1 MDLILHLHS
10 VICFIGYLFLWSNI
24 LVQRFLFIRLSGFG
38 TMHLSRCI
46 SSNTNFDDPFFCVIC
61 SLHLSLYTAA
71 WVTFNGVGSNRACC
85 LLQLSPQ
92 NASCSSFSLASHF
105 FLSLSQS
112 TFLGSSLLF
121 VIPYEASDRVHFRAR
136 PFARQWS
143 FAGGRSCVCLFRFQF
158 FLCVSILMR
167 WPG

>member
-85 LLQLSPQ
+85 LLQLFSLECFVFIFLSRLSFFSLFLSPHSLDRVSYSLYLKKLQ
-92 NASCSSFSLASHF
+92 IESISERARSRVSGRSRAGVLVFVCFVSNSSFA
-105 FLSLSQS
+105 
-112 TFLGSSLLF
+112 
-121 VIPYEASDRVHFRAR
+121 FR
-136 PFARQWS
+136 S
-143 FAGGRSCVCLFRFQF
+143 
-158 FLCVSILMR
+158 
-167 WPG
+167 